1 MRNKPDVNHDRFDDI
16 FGKGMVPI
24 DTKVPGRVNLIG
36 EHTDYND
43 GFVLPVAV
51 NRFVHVTGRIR
62 PDRWVSVYSTA
73 FGERHRFSPEDE
85 MNPSLSGWKRFAEG
99 VIRTI
104 LMSADEEAGMDILV
118 ENDLPV
124 GGGLSSSAAFA
135 AGLGSI
141 TAELNGIELHPFEFA
156 GTLQNMEHE
165 YAGVECGIMDQLSIL
180 LSLKGNALLIDCRSL
195 QIDHIPIPA
204 DWSLVIMDT
213 GIRHDLAFS
222 EYTDRRRE
230 CAKIIELYRQAG
242 REYTSLRDLSSGD
255 LDLLEKITG
264 STDVLLRRCRHVVSE
279 NMRVTEAAKALQ
291 ASNENCIDRLF
302 KESHI
307 SLKNDFEV
315 TCPELD
321 SMVESAWQAPG
332 CIAARMTGGGF
343 GGCTVNLV
351 KKNMTGEFINTALSV
366 YQKKT
371 GRNGTAIQVS
381 SIDGIMSREGKLQ

>member
-1 MRNKPDVNHDRFDDI
+1 MRNKPYVNQDRFDDI

-51 NRFVHVTGRIR
+51 NRFVHVTGLIR
-62 PDRWVSVYSTA
+62 PDKWVSVYSTA
-73 FGERHRFSPEDE
+73 FGERHRFSSENE

-99 VIRTI
+99 VIRTT
-104 LMSADEEAGMDILV
+104 LKSADEEAGMDILV

-135 AGLGSI
+135 AGLGVI
-141 TAELNGIELHPFEFA
+141 TAELNSIELHPFEFA
-156 GTLQNMEHE
+156 RTLQNAEHE

-180 LSLKGNALLIDCRSL
+180 LSRKDSALLIDCRSL

-213 GIRHDLAFS
+213 GIRHELAFS
-222 EYTDRRRE
+222 EYSERRLQCTKIAELFKRE
-230 CAKIIELYRQAG
+230 GIEI
-242 REYTSLRDLSSGD
+242 TSLRDVSSSD

-264 STDVLLRRCRHVVSE
+264 STDVLLHRCRHVVLE
-279 NMRVTEAAKALQ
+279 NMRVREAAQALR
-291 ASNENCIDRLF
+291 ASDENCIGRLF
-302 KESHI
+302 KESHM
-307 SLKNDFEV
+307 SLQNDFEV
-315 TCPELD
+315 SCNELD
-321 SMVESAWQAPG
+321 SMVEAAWHAPG

-351 KKNMTGEFINTALSV
+351 RKNMTGEFINTTLSG
-366 YQKKT
+366 YRERT

-381 SIDGIMSREGKLQ
+381 SIDGIMSREGKMQ